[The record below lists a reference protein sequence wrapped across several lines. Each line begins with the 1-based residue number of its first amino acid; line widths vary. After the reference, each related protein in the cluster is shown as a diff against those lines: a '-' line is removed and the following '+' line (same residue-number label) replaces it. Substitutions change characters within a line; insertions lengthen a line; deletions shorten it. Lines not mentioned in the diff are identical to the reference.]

1 MLCEVIP
8 KLYLGLQYQH
18 CNVLF
23 EWLFSEIPNSKNQF
37 GIRNFMFSVSLVLA
51 FKSKQGKL
59 CVSYSMPDL
68 ADSQKIFFF
77 PIIIN
82 LPWSWHYRILTVH
95 TQSLTASYL
104 TIDYTKTL
112 VYSLWNHYPISPATP
127 KTTPKIRQSFRL
139 GVCSIIVFWQLCK
152 RFDPNVENV
161 MLRYVHEI
169 RLKYTAKWG
178 K

>member
-1 MLCEVIP
+1 MEQMLCEVIP

-37 GIRNFMFSVSLVLA
+37 GIHNFMFFSFPCFGITS
-51 FKSKQGKL
+51 QGKL
-59 CVSYSMPDL
+59 FVSYSMPDL

-95 TQSLTASYL
+95 TQSLTVSYL

-127 KTTPKIRQSFRL
+127 KMTQNPEEYCAL
-139 GVCSIIVFWQLCK
+139 ECVL
-152 RFDPNVENV
+152 
-161 MLRYVHEI
+161 
-169 RLKYTAKWG
+169 
-178 K
+178 